1 MDENISGRNGV
12 NGFSYSS
19 IMDALARQARQGIC
33 SAERCKGLGLL
44 VPAEWFLAPCDEES

>member
-44 VPAEWFLAPCDEES
+44 VPAERFFSSL